1 MTAPTVAD
9 HYAPGDLTAA
19 VLGALRAAG
28 KDLDHLTPT
37 DLAPLDQYHIG
48 GIGTTRDLARL
59 AGIGDGIRVLDV
71 GGGIGGPA
79 RLLADEFGASVTVL
93 DLTAEYCRVG
103 AMLTERTG
111 LTERVTFRQGDA
123 LDLPFEDGQF
133 DLVWTQH
140 SSMNI
145 EDKGRLYGE
154 IHRVLRPGGRLAI
167 LEAMAGPNQPIQFP
181 VPWARDPAIS
191 FLQTPAA
198 VRAILATTGF
208 QVTAWNDLTDTI
220 RANAARPAAPSPG
233 ANPASDPPPLGI
245 HLLVGPEFPIMA
257 RNYARNCAEGRVVVI
272 QGILDRA

>member
-9 HYAPGDLTAA
+9 HYAPGDLTDT

-28 KDLDHLTPT
+28 KDVDHLTVA

-59 AGIGDGIRVLDV
+59 AGIGAGMRVLDV

-79 RLLADEFGASVTVL
+79 RLLADEYGAKVTVL

-103 AMLTERTG
+103 AMLTARTG
-111 LTERVTFRQGDA
+111 LTEQVSFRQGDA

-145 EDKGRLYGE
+145 EDKGRLYDE
-154 IHRVLRPGGRLAI
+154 IFRVLRPGGRLAL
-167 LEAMAGPNQPIQFP
+167 LEAMAGPNQPVQFP
-181 VPWARDPAIS
+181 VPWASNPAFS
-191 FLQTPAA
+191 FLQPPAA
-198 VRAILATTGF
+198 IGDILTATGF
-208 QVTAWNDLTDTI
+208 QVIAWNDLTDTI
-220 RANAARPAAPSPG
+220 RRAAPPPAPG
-233 ANPASDPPPLGI
+233 SAAAPPPLGI
-245 HLLVGPEFPIMA
+245 HLLVGPEFPTMA